1 MLYFTITANNW
12 VFFMFSFPEPTR
24 GRHQGPAGGPPRV
37 RAVEPQPEPGRSLNL
52 SQGGVAAAAAL
63 GALSALPPG
72 PRRGTRPTVGRR
84 PALARGPCP
93 TAEDGLHRDR
103 HPGAAREA
111 ADQAAA
117 ESRECA
123 GPAVAAATTA
133 AAAAAAAVGT
143 GAGGRSR

>member
-1 MLYFTITANNW
+1 MLYFTIITNDW
-12 VFFMFSFPEPTR
+12 GLFHVFFPRPPEGAIKDLR
-24 GRHQGPAGGPPRV
+24 AGPRV
-37 RAVEPQPEPGRSLNL
+37 SAVEPQPETGQSLNL
-52 SQGGVAAAAAL
+52 SQDWVAAAGVA
-63 GALSALPPG
+63 ALPPG

-123 GPAVAAATTA
+123 GPALAAAT
-133 AAAAAAAVGT
+133 AAAAAAVGT